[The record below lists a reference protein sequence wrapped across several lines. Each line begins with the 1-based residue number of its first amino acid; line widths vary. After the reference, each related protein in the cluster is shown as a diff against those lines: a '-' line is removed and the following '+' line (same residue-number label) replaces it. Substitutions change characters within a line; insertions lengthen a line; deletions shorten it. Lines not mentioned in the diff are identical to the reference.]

1 MRRFPTAATAVAA
14 ALVLMLSAVAAHGAA
29 DPSASSNLF
38 DPEKH
43 MKVAEVRPGMKGY
56 GLSVFMGTKIERF
69 EVEVLSVLK
78 DFNPKYDVIL
88 VRLSGANLEHTGS
101 IAGMSGSPIYLK
113 DEQGRERMV
122 GAFAYGWPL
131 MKDPVGGVQPI
142 EYMLDIKERKK
153 NDNTIGTTQPGLTRA
168 ADGESSSSAQTPE
181 QRIRWDVSE
190 AIMLPGMTSP
200 PPKYPF
206 ASINTF
212 APNPRLAADSDEVTR
227 LRPLA
232 TPLMTSG
239 LPPKLLDAMTPIFKS
254 YGLVPLQSGAS
265 AGVGAGRATD
275 GNVKIEP
282 GSALAVPL
290 MTGDVEM
297 TAIGTTTEVIGDRV
311 FGFGHP
317 FNNEGPV
324 ALPVG
329 AGEINGVIANIMTSF
344 KLGALSSTR
353 GTLYADEAVGVAGKI
368 GEAPPTIPITINV
381 RYNDAPPA
389 RSPSVSGAAVSAA
402 AASKAGSGGSD
413 RKYAFQAAWHPKFT
427 PLLSAM
433 ALTSAVTG
441 THDLPEYHTLD
452 YTLDIEFANGEKVH
466 LTNALVNASM
476 PELFF
481 ELGGPMMAAAQNP
494 FEQVSVKKVEGVVNV
509 TPVARDATILW
520 VNAPRLKYRPGETLK
535 AYVTYRRFRQSD
547 AILPI
552 EFDLPRDLPEG
563 KYQLTVSGW
572 EQYFTD
578 ERNAKPFR
586 FSAESTK
593 DVFAVLREMAAIRH
607 DAVYVRLTRQPDG
620 IAIGRTAMPNLP
632 SSRREVLIGA
642 GRSNTTPFVSS
653 TVKVIP
659 AGNLVQGAA
668 QFEVTIDKNARV
680 ETGTG
685 KSAGPRH
692 DAPPTATPSTPQSP
706 PKTVIP
712 TPPPSKEPKPEPK
725 PDPKPDAPTGDSE
738 TEPG

>member
-1 MRRFPTAATAVAA
+1 MRV
-14 ALVLMLSAVAAHGAA
+14 S
-29 DPSASSNLF
+29 
-38 DPEKH
+38 EI
-43 MKVAEVRPGMKGY
+43 RPGMKGY

-69 EVEVLSVLK
+69 DVEVISILK

-113 DEQGRERMV
+113 DDQGRERLA

-142 EYMLDIKERKK
+142 EYMLDIKEKKK
-153 NDNTIGTTQPGLTRA
+153 NDNTSGTTQPGLTHAPDDDA
-168 ADGESSSSAQTPE
+168 AAAEPSSSTQAPE
-181 QRIRWDVSE
+181 QRIHWDVAD
-190 AIMLPGMTSP
+190 AIMLPGMKTP
-200 PPKYPF
+200 PAKYPF
-206 ASINTF
+206 AAINSF
-212 APNPRLAADSDEVTR
+212 QPNPRLGADDADVTK
-227 LRPLA
+227 LRPLV

-239 LPPKLLDAMTPIFKS
+239 LPPKLLDAITPIFKS
-254 YGLVPLQSGAS
+254 YGLMPLQAG
-265 AGVGAGRATD
+265 AGVGSGRAGD
-275 GNVKIEP
+275 SNVKLEP

-290 MTGDVEM
+290 LTGDVEM
-297 TAIGTTTEVIGDRV
+297 AAIGTTTEVIGDRV

-317 FNNEGPV
+317 FNNEGPI

-329 AGEINGVIANIMTSF
+329 SGEINGVIANLMTSF
-344 KLGALSSTR
+344 KLGALSKTT

-368 GEAPPTIPITINV
+368 GEVPPTIPIAIDV
-381 RYNDAPPA
+381 RYTDT
-389 RSPSVSGAAVSAA
+389 GE
-402 AASKAGSGGSD
+402 D
-413 RKYAFQAAWHPKFT
+413 RKYSFRSAWHPKFT

-441 THDLPEYHTLD
+441 AHELPEYHTLD
-452 YTLDIEFANGEKVH
+452 YTIDIEFANGEKVH
-466 LTNALVNASM
+466 LVNALVNASM

-494 FEQVSVKKVEGVVNV
+494 FEQVSVKKVTGVVNV

-547 AILPI
+547 AVLPI
-552 EFDLPRDLPEG
+552 EFELPRDLPEG

-572 EQYFTD
+572 EQYFSD
-578 ERNAKPFR
+578 ERAAKPFR

-632 SSRREVLIGA
+632 SSRRQVLIGA

-685 KSAGPRH
+685 KSAGARH
-692 DAPPTATPSTPQSP
+692 ENPPAANPSNPQSP
-706 PKTVIP
+706 PKSIVP
-712 TPPPSKEPKPEPK
+712 TPPGKEPEPK
-725 PDPKPDAPTGDSE
+725 PKPDAPTGDSDSDKQQ
-738 TEPG
+738 P